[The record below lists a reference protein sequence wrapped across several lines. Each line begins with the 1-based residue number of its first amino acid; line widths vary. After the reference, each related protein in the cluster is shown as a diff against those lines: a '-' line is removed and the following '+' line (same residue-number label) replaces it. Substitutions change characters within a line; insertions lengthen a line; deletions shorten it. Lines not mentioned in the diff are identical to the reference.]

1 MKKTLA
7 LLTIVGITALIT
19 GCTLD
24 KPQGKILSVT
34 TRGLYVTVAATDSTT
49 GTPKV
54 ALGLGSQTVTIIPTG
69 TNTVYAAPVA
79 DTSSINQTV
88 NPFSTSGDESLAA
101 GNYAASVTNSV
112 NQAPAVPK

>member
-1 MKKTLA
+1 MKHITSILA
-7 LLTIVGITALIT
+7 LSAVVALT

-24 KPQGKILSVT
+24 KPKGKILSVT
-34 TRGLYVTVAATDSTT
+34 TRGLYCTVAATDSTT

-54 ALGLGSQTVTIIPTG
+54 TLGLGSQTVTIIPTD

-79 DTSSINQTV
+79 DTSSIHQTV

-101 GNYAASVTNSV
+101 GGYAAGVTNSIH
-112 NQAPAVPK
+112 QAPAVPK